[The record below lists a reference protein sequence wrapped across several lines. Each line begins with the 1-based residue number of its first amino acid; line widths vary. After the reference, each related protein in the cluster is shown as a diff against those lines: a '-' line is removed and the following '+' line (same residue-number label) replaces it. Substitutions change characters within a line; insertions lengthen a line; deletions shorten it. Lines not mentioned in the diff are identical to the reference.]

1 MSDLSVGTLTTSGSS
16 TYISGTTSGL
26 DTDALVENA
35 VAANNDKAD
44 KIDIRVEENQSK
56 IDGYEEYYSLS
67 SALQDSLSSLKN
79 ITSRANTESSVFSQR
94 TGTVSSDG
102 TDASG
107 LVSVSIDSDAPAGEY
122 DITVLQKAQ
131 EMVVQSSVVPSK
143 TDPLNITGK
152 YAIGLAGLDPEEI
165 TVTEDMSLQDI
176 ADAINQGTESSGVS
190 ASIFKVS
197 ESEYQLVLSGTE
209 TNLDI
214 EVSTTSGTAL
224 EDLGLTDGSDTFLDS
239 QVTQEAQGSI
249 ILFQSTQIS
258 RNDNTYDDLIDGVSF
273 DVKGADPD
281 TTVTLTVENDVSSV
295 KDAIESFV
303 DAYNALRDFFITNQT
318 VNSDGSIPDDAV
330 LFSDPML
337 EGMSFSLSRLLS
349 ESRSSSSEVQ
359 TIRDLGIVFDDDNK
373 LVIDD
378 ETALD
383 DALLNNFSAVES
395 FFSST
400 ITTSN
405 SSLGVISDTS
415 TARSLDFD
423 IKITMDGS
431 GGIAS
436 ATVNGSSE
444 AFDIQ
449 GTRLI
454 GKTGTQYEGLTL
466 AYVGE
471 GDATV
476 SVSIKA
482 GLADLIYNSVETYTS
497 ASGGLIQKEIS
508 NLQGINDDLNTQ
520 AEEIRTRGEEIRERE
535 IQRYADMEMKLA
547 LAENLMAQIK
557 AILGTDSSN
566 G

>member
-1 MSDLSVGTLTTSGSS
+1 MSDLSIGTLTTSGSS
-16 TYISGTTSGL
+16 TYVSGTTSGL

-44 KIDIRVEENQSK
+44 QIDIRVEENQSK

-79 ITSRANTESSVFSQR
+79 ITSRADTESSAFSQR
-94 TGTVSSDG
+94 TGTLSSDG

-152 YAIGLAGLDPEEI
+152 YAIGLAGLDAEEI

-214 EVSTTSGTAL
+214 EVSTVSGTAL
-224 EDLGLTDGSDTFLDS
+224 EDLGLTDGSDIFLDS

-318 VNSDGSIPDDAV
+318 VNSDGSVPDEAV

-337 EGMSFSLSRLLS
+337 EGMSFSLGRLLS

-395 FFSST
+395 FFRST

-415 TARSLDFD
+415 TARSLNFD
-423 IKITMDGS
+423 ITITMDGS

-497 ASGGLIQKEIS
+497 ASDGLIQKEIS
-508 NLQGINDDLNTQ
+508 SLQGVNDDLNTQ

-535 IQRYADMEMKLA
+535 IQRYADMETKLA